1 MGKINR
7 NKKCKPTA
15 NNPYPTPI
23 IEIKNEP
30 STTSTVNKTE
40 AIDTRSIQTTRVNSK
55 ENHQNENQQLTQT
68 SSYGFDANNKTQLI
82 LKKVFNAFFLFIFLI
97 KCLIREYK

>member
-55 ENHQNENQQLTQT
+55 ENRQNENQQLTQT

-82 LKKVFNAFFLFIFLI
+82 LKKVFNAFFYLFF
-97 KCLIREYK
+97 